1 MSKVEVD
8 TARLPLLLHDLRLPA
23 ISRLWPDIAA
33 RSDKEGWPAARFL
46 SVLAEMELAER
57 IKRRME
63 RHMAE
68 SRLPPGKTLDS
79 FDFSVVPMIS
89 KALFMAL
96 AAGDTWLE
104 KGSNLLLFGP
114 PGSGK
119 THASAAL
126 GRSLIEN
133 GYRVLFLRTTELVR
147 AMVSPTHSM
156 LVRAGEDGCY
166 RIQLTRIDKPEPF
179 APPGHGKVVRELC
192 TFSVETAEETA
203 LTLAKSKDPE
213 RYCRSLVRSGNTNG
227 LKIMLDQAIGAVAP
241 LWLTYPH
248 VHPAWVFHAARAAAI
263 ALGVSGV

>member
-1 MSKVEVD
+1 MSAVEVD

-33 RSDKEGWPAARFL
+33 RSDKEGWPAARLL
-46 SVLAEMELAER
+46 SVLAEIELAER
-57 IKRRME
+57 VKRRME

-68 SRLPPGKTLDS
+68 SRLPPGKTIES

-133 GYRVLFLRTTELVR
+133 GYRVLFLRTTELVQR
-147 AMVSPTHSM
+147 
-156 LVRAGEDGCY
+156 L
-166 RIQLTRIDKPEPF
+166 Q
-179 APPGHGKVVRELC
+179 
-192 TFSVETAEETA
+192 
-203 LTLAKSKDPE
+203 
-213 RYCRSLVRSGNTNG
+213 
-227 LKIMLDQAIGAVAP
+227 
-241 LWLTYPH
+241 
-248 VHPAWVFHAARAAAI
+248 AARQSCSSKQHWPSSINMTCSSCMICPTSPRIRLKPVCCSSSSAR
-263 ALGVSGV
+263 VTNVVHC

>member
-33 RSDKEGWPAARFL
+33 RSDKEGWPAVRFL
-46 SVLAEMELAER
+46 SALAEMEIAER
-57 IKRRME
+57 AKRRVD
-63 RHMAE
+63 RHLAE

-89 KALFMAL
+89 KAHFMAL

-126 GRSLIEN
+126 GRTLIEN
-133 GYRVLFLRTTELVR
+133 GSVCCSYAPPNACSGSRQPVAPRLKENRAGLGFAGCAVR
-147 AMVSPTHSM
+147 A
-156 LVRAGEDGCY
+156 
-166 RIQLTRIDKPEPF
+166 
-179 APPGHGKVVRELC
+179 
-192 TFSVETAEETA
+192 
-203 LTLAKSKDPE
+203 
-213 RYCRSLVRSGNTNG
+213 
-227 LKIMLDQAIGAVAP
+227 
-241 LWLTYPH
+241 
-248 VHPAWVFHAARAAAI
+248 
-263 ALGVSGV
+263 